1 MKSGTQVLFHFSCFV
16 VAMVI
21 VAVSTVSLNGCSTEA
36 RYKTLTFFFTG
47 VPVPGSELTEADKSI
62 QFRLD
67 DSRSRKN
74 RRRVFFQEP
83 KFYLHGPFAA
93 GECEKCHSRESA
105 RQFRIGG
112 ANTRKTSARAKKRFG
127 PRLAYPLEKLCV
139 TCHVEKSDP
148 FARSLNLTMHEPVAT
163 GMCVKCHDPH
173 KAVRPFMLKGKD
185 TTDLCAT
192 ACHAED
198 GFRKTEIHREEK
210 GKDCLECHNPHVGKT
225 AQLLRSD
232 FDEWQQFDGNGK

>member
-1 MKSGTQVLFHFSCFV
+1 MKSGTQVLFHFSGFV
-16 VAMVI
+16 VAIVI
-21 VAVSTVSLNGCSTEA
+21 IAVSIVNINGCSTEA

-47 VPVPGSELTEADKSI
+47 VPEPWFELAEGDVSI
-62 QFRLD
+62 QLLVD
-67 DSRSRKN
+67 DVRARKK
-74 RRRVFFQEP
+74 RRRVFFQDP

-93 GECEKCHSRESA
+93 GECEKCHSGESA
-105 RQFRIGG
+105 RQFRIGS
-112 ANTRKTSARAKKRFG
+112 ANTRKTSARSRKRFG

-139 TCHVEKSDP
+139 TCHSEKSDP
-148 FARSLNLTMHEPVAT
+148 FARSLNLIMHEPVAA

-173 KAVRPFMLKGKD
+173 KAVRPYMLLRKD

-198 GFRKTEIHREEK
+198 EFQKTEVHRKEK
-210 GKDCLECHNPHVGKT
+210 EKDCLVCHNPHVGKT

-232 FDEWQQFDGNGK
+232 FDEWQQFDGDDK